1 MKVALISDLHFGI
14 KKSDTTFQKSQLR
27 FFEKQLVE
35 ELKMRDVNTIFVLG
49 DVFDTRQAIN
59 VMTNNVVLKLFANT
73 FKDFDIHMI
82 VGNHDLYYTD
92 TTEVNSL
99 KQLDLLPNV
108 TVYEKPC
115 TKKFAGHD
123 ITFLPWI
130 TNYEQAKLPTSEYCF
145 AHLDVTGFMMDR
157 VNMCSNGISVR
168 KLASSFKNVYT
179 GHFHTRS
186 KKRIGACNIEYI
198 GSPYQLTRIDAGQ
211 DRGCTI
217 LDLDTNET
225 ELIVNTVSIKYIK
238 IAYPNVPDN
247 LHELAHNNIVDV
259 DIPYELSDESANI
272 VNYMQQITAA
282 NAVTVT
288 QVIGKK
294 PDLTIEHDEDLSNID
309 LFSLFKSYT
318 DQLKADNK
326 EEIYTE
332 LIDLYNTFKRRIV
345 KWNRKQLRLKMVKL
359 KAFTN
364 TLCSSCSKKASL
376 LNIHI

>member
-186 KKRIGACNIEYI
+186 KKRIGTCNIEYI

-282 NAVTVT
+282 NPVTVT

-294 PDLTIEHDEDLSNID
+294 PDLTIEHEEDLSNID

-318 DQLKADNK
+318 DQLKANNK

-332 LIDLYNTFKRRIV
+332 LIDLYNTFKRRID

-364 TLCSSCSKKASL
+364 TLCNSCSKKVSL